1 MTATE
6 RLKQMTVLFA
16 EDEDL
21 PRNSIGNFLK
31 RQVGVLDLAE
41 NGKRGLELFLA
52 HRPAIVITDLEMPEM
67 NGVEMIQRIRALENS
82 VPIIITTGY
91 DDDEHRCDL
100 ADRTLIKPII
110 FGKLMEAI
118 EECIREHYGP
128 D

>member
-6 RLKQMTVLFA
+6 RLKHMTVLFA

-31 RQVGVLDLAE
+31 RQVGTLAVAE
-41 NGKRGLELFLA
+41 NGKEGLELFMA
-52 HRPAIVITDLEMPEM
+52 HRPAIVITDLEMPVM
-67 NGVEMIQRIRALENS
+67 SGMEMIRAIREVEKS

-91 DDDEHRCDL
+91 DDDEHRCEL

-110 FGKLMEAI
+110 FGKLPETI
-118 EECIREHYGP
+118 EDCIREHYGP
-128 D
+128 E

>member
-21 PRNSIGNFLK
+21 PRKSIGNFLK
-31 RQVGVLDLAE
+31 RQVGALDVAE
-41 NGKRGLELFLA
+41 NGKVALELFLA
-52 HRPAIVITDLEMPEM
+52 HRPAVIITDLEMPVM
-67 NGVEMIQRIRALENS
+67 NGMEMIQAIRDMEIS

-91 DDDEHRCDL
+91 DDDEHRCEL

-110 FGKLMEAI
+110 FSKLLETI

-128 D
+128 E

>member
-21 PRNSIGNFLK
+21 PRKSIGNFLK
-31 RQVGVLDLAE
+31 RQVGTLDVAE
-41 NGKRGLELFLA
+41 NGKVALELFLA
-52 HRPAIVITDLEMPEM
+52 HRPAVIITDLEMPVM
-67 NGVEMIQRIRALENS
+67 NGMEMIQAIRDMEIS

-91 DDDEHRCDL
+91 DDDEHRCEL

-110 FGKLMEAI
+110 FSKLLETI

-128 D
+128 E

>member
-1 MTATE
+1 MTAAE

-21 PRNSIGNFLK
+21 PRKSIGNFLK
-31 RQVGVLDLAE
+31 RQVGTLDVAE
-41 NGKRGLELFLA
+41 NGKAALELFLA
-52 HRPAIVITDLEMPEM
+52 HRPAVIITDLEMPVM
-67 NGVEMIQRIRALENS
+67 NGMEMIQAIRDMEIS

-91 DDDEHRCDL
+91 DDDEHRCEL

-110 FGKLMEAI
+110 FSKLLETI

-128 D
+128 E